1 MIEMLSAVL
10 QFPKT
15 LFCLSGNTKNGSETH
30 THTTTTHKI
39 YTLKKSVNNFPGA
52 LEMTLSDKQRWT
64 TPCQKAV
71 QVD

>member
-15 LFCLSGNTKNGSETH
+15 LCCLATLKMGVRH